1 VTVRAVLFDFGG
13 VISGSPLEGFTAYEQ
28 RIGLPTGFI
37 AQLNM
42 ANHHENAWARF
53 ERGEVT
59 REEFLPLFEAE
70 ARAAGWELDAR
81 EVLAALVA
89 EERPEMIEALH
100 RLHKAG
106 LSLALLTN
114 NLAPLDLDGPMRDLF
129 ALFDAILQSSVEG
142 IRKPEP
148 AFYLRAL
155 ERLGGIAPTDAVF
168 LDDLGVNL
176 KPARAL
182 GITTIKVADPHVA
195 LRELEAAVGI
205 SLFD

>member
-1 VTVRAVLFDFGG
+1 MTVRAVLFDFGG
-13 VISGSPLEGFTAYEQ
+13 VISGSPLDGFTAYEQ

-42 ANHHENAWARF
+42 ANHHDNAWARF

-182 GITTIKVADPHVA
+182 GMHTIKVGDPHTALAELEDVTGVA
-195 LRELEAAVGI
+195 LR
-205 SLFD
+205 